1 MEANWGRRE
10 KHFFPWDGH
19 IVGVNPAE
27 CFGGTC

>member
-1 MEANWGRRE
+1 MEADWGRRE

-19 IVGVNPAE
+19 MVGVNPAE